1 MWRVLGV
8 WQIEQGY
15 HDYSLL
21 PFITT
26 SPKENYFFLCGLG
39 RKKKKREEEK
49 KRSKRRKGKRRRE
62 CDKEKRGPKSLGL
75 HCC

>member
-1 MWRVLGV
+1 LWRVLGV

-26 SPKENYFFLCGLG
+26 SPKQNHFFLCGLD
-39 RKKKKREEEK
+39 RKKEEEGTNVESTNIESIIINIDF
-49 KRSKRRKGKRRRE
+49 SK
-62 CDKEKRGPKSLGL
+62 PILI
-75 HCC
+75 